1 MPTSTSCKLQLID
14 TIESVM
20 KYIHLKAHLFLNYN
34 EKNKEHAKYEM
45 IGFQLKHQVKQLKE
59 FYPFEKDF
67 FNEVT
72 SLKFRKLNCSFQEM
86 N

>member
-1 MPTSTSCKLQLID
+1 
-14 TIESVM
+14 M
-20 KYIHLKAHLFLNYN
+20 KK
-34 EKNKEHAKYEM
+34 KNKEHAKYEM
-45 IGFQLKHQVKQLKE
+45 TGFQLKHQVKQLKE